1 MPYKGGLVPCKVL
14 PALMPTPV
22 RFSDDNVELR
32 MDRNQLFYICPIDG
46 AKMEWVQAAYGEP
59 PPGRRLVQAGFD
71 DNGRPWYHAVA
82 LINGVKVAGKVGPL
96 GGAAVPLNGKEEI
109 REHYQVL

>member
-1 MPYKGGLVPCKVL
+1 VPCKVT
-14 PALMPTPV
+14 PDLMPFPV
-22 RFSDDNVELR
+22 RYGDDRVELVW
-32 MDRNQLFYICPIDG
+32 DRDQPFFICPIDG

-82 LINGVKVAGKVGPL
+82 LINGVKVAGKVGSL
-96 GGAAVPLNGKEEI
+96 GGAAVPFNGKEEI